1 MTATVESPTGL
12 TTVEP
17 IPVRAVGVV
26 STAGIGLAPLAGL
39 LVDGASAHTEP
50 ETDDLGDYPP
60 VPVRPVGGFRLA
72 DHIGRKGT
80 RHLDRLTGFGL
91 VACGLA
97 LQAAEAAGAPQAAK
111 DRTGIV
117 IGTSTGS
124 VQSLSE
130 LARDTLLQERPYLI
144 NPSRFPNTVMNS
156 CAGRIAI
163 RHGFR
168 GMNATLAAGRLS
180 SLTAFRHARI
190 ALSQGRAD
198 RLLVGGVEELT
209 APTAWAWY
217 RSGGLAEG
225 TPVGEGG
232 AVFDLGRGGGDGA
245 VPEGAD
251 PAVAELLGC
260 EVSFAARRGLG
271 AALTRDIRVALTR
284 SSVTPDQIDLVVPGA
299 NGHVGTGRAEARALS
314 AVVGDRPAVPFVQSL
329 GETYS
334 ASGALQLAAVLALWR
349 VRPSSRRRHALITN
363 VGADGNTGALVVR
376 ESEGAPGDAAP

>member
-1 MTATVESPTGL
+1 MTATMESPTDL

-17 IPVRAVGVV
+17 LPVRAAGVV
-26 STAGIGLAPLAGL
+26 STAGIGLAPLAE
-39 LVDGASAHTEP
+39 LVSGGTPAHTEP
-50 ETDDLGDYPP
+50 EDDGLGDYPL

-91 VACGLA
+91 VACDLA
-97 LQAAEAAGAPQAAK
+97 LQATDAPPAAK

-163 RHGFR
+163 RNGFR

-217 RSGGLAEG
+217 LSGGLTEE

-232 AVFDLGRGGGDGA
+232 AVFDLGRGGDDAA
-245 VPEGAD
+245 VPGGAD
-251 PAVAELLGC
+251 STMAELLGC
-260 EVSFAARRGLG
+260 EVSFAARRGLSES
-271 AALTRDIRVALTR
+271 LTRDIRVALAR
-284 SSVTPDQIDLVVPGA
+284 SSVTSDQIDMVVPGA

-334 ASGALQLAAVLALWR
+334 ASGALQLAAVLALWK
-349 VRPSSRRRHALITN
+349 VRPSARRRHALITS

-376 ESEGAPGDAAP
+376 ESEGASVDAAP

>member
-1 MTATVESPTGL
+1 M
-12 TTVEP
+12 
-17 IPVRAVGVV
+17 
-26 STAGIGLAPLAGL
+26 STAGIGLAPLAELIVNGIP
-39 LVDGASAHTEP
+39 VHTEP

-91 VACGLA
+91 VACDLA
-97 LQAAEAAGAPQAAK
+97 LRATSSPQAAK

-130 LARDTLLQERPYLI
+130 LARDTILQERPYLI

-190 ALSQGRAD
+190 ALTQRRAD

-217 RSGGLAEG
+217 RSGGLAEE
-225 TPVGEGG
+225 TAIGEGG
-232 AVFDLGRGGGDGA
+232 AVFDLGWGGDNDA
-245 VPEGAD
+245 VSEGTET
-251 PAVAELLGC
+251 PVAELLGC
-260 EVSFAARRGLG
+260 EISFAPGRGLS
-271 AALTRDIRVALTR
+271 AALTRDIRVALMR

-299 NGHVGTGRAEARALS
+299 SGHVGTGRAEARALS
-314 AVVGDRPAVPFVQSL
+314 AAVGDRPTIPFVQSL

-349 VRPSSRRRHALITN
+349 VRTSAQRRHALITS

-376 ESEGAPGDAAP
+376 ESEGASGDAAP